1 MEIEEV
7 DPGDHDAY
15 AAQAHLVAEA
25 VAVDCPWVTPP
36 AHDDVP
42 KRLLVGRERGSVV
55 VRGSV
60 DVDSRDDP
68 DTAWVDVVVHPLCRR
83 EGRGT
88 AMGDAV
94 ADLAGSLGRRTLRT
108 SAWAETPGRRFVEA
122 RGFRHVSST
131 VHRRQ
136 HLPDLE
142 PRQVDELHDGA
153 GRIARGYELL
163 RTVEDGEPGSGHRHL
178 RLAARHRT
186 SGRLVAHTA
195 VMVDKAG
202 SSAAAQH
209 DTYVEPE
216 HRGHRL
222 GLWLKSGMVLWLRE
236 AHPQVTSV
244 DTRNQESDHF
254 LGAVN
259 DMLGYR
265 VLGRELVYER

>member
-7 DPGDHDAY
+7 DPGDHETY
-15 AAQAHLVAEA
+15 AAVAHLVAEA
-25 VAVDCPWVTPP
+25 FAVDCPWVTPP
-36 AHDDVP
+36 SADEVP
-42 KRLLVGRERGSVV
+42 KRLLVGREQDSVV
-55 VRGSV
+55 ARGSV
-60 DVDSRDDP
+60 DIDSRDDP
-68 DTAWVDVVVHPLCRR
+68 DTAWIDVVVHPVCRR

-108 SAWAETPGRRFVEA
+108 TAWAETPGRRYVEA

-142 PRQVDELHDGA
+142 PRQVDELHEGA
-153 GRIARGYELL
+153 GRIAHGYELV
-163 RTVEDGEPGSGHRHL
+163 RSVERGEPGTGRCHL
-178 RLAARHRT
+178 RLAARHAA
-186 SGRLVAHTA
+186 SGELVADTT
-195 VMVDKAG
+195 VVVDNG
-202 SSAAAQH
+202 SGAEQR
-209 DTYVEPE
+209 DTYVMPE

-236 AHPQVTSV
+236 EHPRVTFV
-244 DTRNQESDHF
+244 DARNEESDHF

-265 VLGRELVYER
+265 TLGRELVYER